1 MIRIH
6 SILFVLLFVVC
17 VVNTSAQRCGIQSP
31 AFKPGETMQYE
42 VSYNW
47 GFIWID
53 AGMVDFQASRVKY
66 QGQDAFHFV
75 STGHSY
81 KNYDWLFK
89 VRDTFEVIASTD
101 LKPLKYKRHTLE
113 GGFWIHNKYVFDH
126 QKRVA
131 YAQMEETRK
140 PYHEETIPLQACT
153 FDVLT
158 ATYVAR
164 SMDFEHMLPGDTVVF
179 SIVLDGRVFDLPI
192 VYLGKDILTGRDK
205 LGQRCIRFTAVLEK
219 GTMFRSGEAITVWVS
234 DDKYKIPLLIEAK
247 ITVGSIKVHLI
258 KTNAGH

>member
-1 MIRIH
+1 
-6 SILFVLLFVVC
+6 
-17 VVNTSAQRCGIQSP
+17 
-31 AFKPGETMQYE
+31 MQYE

-53 AGMVDFQASRVKY
+53 AGMVDFQASKVLY
-66 QGQDAFHFV
+66 DGQQAFHFV

-101 LKPLKYKRHTLE
+101 LKPLKYKRHTME
-113 GGFWIHNKYVFDH
+113 GGFWIHNQYVLDH
-126 QKRVA
+126 QRNLA
-131 YAQMEETRK
+131 YAKLEETRK
-140 PYHEETIPLQACT
+140 PYREDTIPLQTCT

-158 ATYVAR
+158 ATYAAR
-164 SMDFEHMLPGDTVVF
+164 SMDFDHMIPGDTVVM
-179 SIVLDGRVFDLPI
+179 SILLDGRVFDLPI

-205 LGQRCIRFTAVLEK
+205 QLHRCIKFTAVLEK
-219 GTMFRSGEAITVWVS
+219 GSMFRSGEAITVWVS
-234 DDKYKIPLLIEAK
+234 DNKQKVPVLIEAK

-258 KTNAGH
+258 KATPGR